1 MKVLQIVCVAVS
13 VLKLLNLVYIVL
25 QMQSPTNQDDLRREK
40 LLADLE
46 STAPQRKD
54 LLRRSSHKLRY
65 TLSFGMRNN
74 VYSSIFIYTK
84 CHAH

>member
-1 MKVLQIVCVAVS
+1 
-13 VLKLLNLVYIVL
+13 
-25 QMQSPTNQDDLRREK
+25 MQSPTNQDDLRREK

-54 LLRRSSHKLRY
+54 LLRRSAHKLRY

-84 CHAH
+84 SSFIFLLTL